1 MRRVLIAAVCI
12 AALAAPPVASAHV
25 GLVPSTAPAGDFAR
39 IDVRVPNERDDAGT
53 TKIEMQLPPGVISVR
68 HEPVPGWRVRIREKR
83 LEEPIKTDDGF
94 AVDRQVDRITWTGD
108 GREGIIA
115 PGQFQDFGLSLRVPG
130 KAGDVL
136 AFKALQTY
144 EGGEVVRWIGPEDA
158 DEPAPTLSVTA
169 ASTKGGHGVP
179 GAPAGATQASRTSAP
194 ATPTSTADD
203 GPSDALV
210 YAALAAG
217 VLGLCAG
224 LAGFAMARR
233 ARITSTER
241 TT

>member
-1 MRRVLIAAVCI
+1 MRRVLIAAAWI
-12 AALAAPPVASAHV
+12 AGLAAPAAASAHV

-53 TKIEMQLPPGVISVR
+53 TKVEMQLPPGVVSVR
-68 HEPVPGWRVRIREKR
+68 HEPVRGWRVQVREKQ
-83 LEEPIKTDDGF
+83 LETPIKTDDGF
-94 AVDRQVDRITWTGD
+94 EVDRQVDRITWTGD
-108 GREGIIA
+108 GREGLIE

-130 KAGDVL
+130 KTGDVL

-169 ASTKGGHGVP
+169 ASAEGGHGVP
-179 GAPAGATQASRTSAP
+179 GAAAGATQATRTSAP
-194 ATPTSTADD
+194 VAPAADD

-217 VLGLCAG
+217 VLGLLAG
-224 LAGFAMARR
+224 LAGFVTARR
-233 ARITSTER
+233 ARITSNER
-241 TT
+241 TA

>member
-1 MRRVLIAAVCI
+1 MRRALTVAVGI
-12 AALAAPPVASAHV
+12 AALAAPSAASAHV

-68 HEPVPGWRVRIREKR
+68 HEPVPGWRVRIRDKQ

-94 AVDRQVDRITWTGD
+94 EVDRQVDRITWTGD
-108 GREGIIA
+108 GREGIIE
-115 PGQFQDFGLSLRVPG
+115 PGQFQDFGISLRVPG

-158 DEPAPTLSVTA
+158 DEPAPTLTVTA
-169 ASTKGGHGVP
+169 ASAEGGHGVP
-179 GAPAGATQASRTSAP
+179 GSAAGTAPTARTSAP
-194 ATPTSTADD
+194 AAAPADD
-203 GPSDALV
+203 GPSDSLV
-210 YAALAAG
+210 YGALTAG
-217 VLGLCAG
+217 VLGLLAG
-224 LAGFAMARR
+224 LAAFAAARR
-233 ARITSTER
+233 AHATPKER
-241 TT
+241 TA